1 MNRLEELEKLLNELE
16 EPVPALE
23 DTLNRAKRRRVRR
36 SRRIGVL
43 VSVAAV
49 LVLFVGLVNFSTP
62 VAYACSKIP
71 IIKELAEA
79 VTFSRS
85 LSDAVENE
93 FVQPMNLY
101 KEDGGVSATVEY
113 LIVDQKQV
121 NVFFRLDSEYYASLA
136 TDPKV
141 KAADGKSPQP
151 CAYGLSEWDVENGEL
166 RCLTIDFVDE
176 DVPESLL
183 ISMDIYERENHA
195 AGEPVEV
202 APPENAS
209 DDMFSDGEEP
219 RMYVAYFEFLLEFDP
234 LFTATGKI
242 FDINQTIEMDGQQI
256 TISQMEVYPTH
267 LRVNV
272 EDSAENTAWLKSL
285 DFYIETDW
293 GMQFDTIS
301 NGISATGSEDGKSMV
316 SFRADSSYFY
326 EAENLEI
333 VITGVEWLNK
343 DMEKVYVNLE
353 TGETDTLQEG
363 VRFKSATKRPEGWI
377 VEFEAQYRREN
388 HHHQLFSS
396 EFYDAEGNRYD
407 INSWSS
413 TFGEENEK
421 GEITYFVEEFPLK
434 DYHETEVW
442 LCPHYS
448 HMWIPQEPIR
458 IEVK

>member
-1 MNRLEELEKLLNELE
+1 MNRMEELQELLNELE

-23 DTLNRAKRRRVRR
+23 DTVNRARRRKAKRN
-36 SRRIGVL
+36 RRITAL

-49 LVLFVGLVNFSTP
+49 FVLFVGLVNFSTP

-79 VTFSRS
+79 VTFSPS

-121 NVFFRLDSEYYASLA
+121 NVFFRLDSEHYAGLG

-141 KAADGKSPQP
+141 KSADGSSPTP

-166 RCLTIDFVDE
+166 RCLTIDFMDE
-176 DVPESLL
+176 DVPQSLL
-183 ISMDIYERENHA
+183 ITMDIYDRGDVA
-195 AGEPVEV
+195 AGEPMEV
-202 APPENAS
+202 AAPENIS
-209 DDMFSDGEEP
+209 DDMFSDMEEP

-234 LFTATGKI
+234 LFTAAGKV
-242 FDINQTIEMDGQQI
+242 FDINETIEMDGQQI
-256 TISQMEVYPTH
+256 TFTQMEVYPTH

-272 EDSAENTAWLKSL
+272 EESGKNTAWLKSL

-301 NGISATGSEDGKSMV
+301 NGISATGSEDGKSMA

-326 EAENLEI
+326 EAEHLEI

-343 DMEKVYVNLE
+343 DMEKMYLNLE
-353 TGETDTLQEG
+353 TGETGQLPEG
-363 VRFKSATKRPEGWI
+363 VRFKAATKQAEGWI
-377 VEFEAQYRREN
+377 LEFEAQYRREN
-388 HHHQLFSS
+388 HHHQLFAS
-396 EFYDAEGNRYD
+396 EFYDAAGERYE

-413 TFGEENEK
+413 TFGEENEN
-421 GEITYFVEEFPLK
+421 GEISYFIEEFPLK

-448 HMWIPQEPIR
+448 HMWTPEEPVR